1 MKKCAKIV
9 ASQFWIGATM
19 NEQID
24 ERFLKAR
31 CRYIER
37 QFSQLNDMQRQAV
50 MTTEGPLLL
59 LAGAGSGK
67 TTVLINRIANLMR
80 FGRGSDCN
88 EIPAEITEEDVTF
101 LESVADSSVE
111 SDCLRA
117 ERLCAVEPAAPWSIL
132 AITFTNKAAN
142 EIRDRLSAL
151 LGPEAQD
158 IWAMTFHSACC
169 RILRRDIER
178 MGYTRSFTIYDTSDS
193 ERIMKDIIKDMGLDD
208 KTFPAKYVLGA
219 ISREKDKMVS
229 SEEMLER
236 AEGSGDLRAL
246 HIARCYAKYQA
257 RLKDNNALDFDDII
271 YVTVKLLQEHE
282 DVRRYYQR
290 KFRYVLVDE
299 YQDTNHMQYLLT
311 SLLAGGYENVCVV
324 GDDDQ
329 SIYRFRG
336 ATIENILNFE
346 KQYRGCRTIRLEQ
359 NYRSTQSI
367 LDAANAV
374 ISHNLGRKGKRL
386 WTANGRGDPITL
398 YEASDEGAEGNFIAS
413 RVISGVSG
421 SGGNHFKDYAILY
434 RTNAQSNALE
444 FALKRNGIPYR
455 VIGGTRFFDRAEIKD
470 MLSYLCVINNRAD
483 DLRLRRII
491 NNPPRGL
498 GPKTIDTAQRLAD
511 AGHLPLYSVVSDPYS
526 YAPLEKSAMKLLQFS
541 ALIEELAQLLEDG
554 MSLPDFYEEL
564 LIRSGYVDMLNA
576 RDTEENKTR
585 LENVRELKSSILS
598 YMENTETPTLA
609 GFLEEI
615 ALYTDL
621 EQYNDSDDA
630 VVMMTMHSAKG
641 LEFPNVFLVGFED
654 GLFPGMRAIGDAEEM
669 EEERRLCYVAI
680 TRAKQSL
687 TISYARQRMLY
698 GRTSA
703 SLPSRF
709 LKEIPEECLIRKGG
723 YRRAAAEYDGGY
735 SQSSRPAPARRPQP
749 RFTGSSVGSS
759 ASVTLLDLNAG
770 DMIQHAAF
778 GRGMVLSVMKMGGDA
793 LLEIAFD
800 DIGTKKL
807 MAKTASAHMKK
818 L

>member
-1 MKKCAKIV
+1 MDRCAI
-9 ASQFWIGATM
+9 M
-19 NEQID
+19 NEQMD
-24 ERFLKAR
+24 RRFLAAR
-31 CRYIER
+31 KKYIARSFE
-37 QFSQLNDMQRQAV
+37 QLNPMQQEAV
-50 MTTEGPLLL
+50 LTTEGPLLL

-80 FGRGSDCN
+80 FGRGSDSD
-88 EIPAEITEEDVTF
+88 EIPDSITDEDVSF
-101 LESVADSSVE
+101 LEALPDELNEYERWRADS
-111 SDCLRA
+111 
-117 ERLCAVEPAAPWSIL
+117 LCAVEAPAPWSII

-142 EIRDRLSAL
+142 ELKERLSNL
-151 LGPEAQD
+151 LGSEAQD

-178 MGYTRSFTIYDTSDS
+178 MGYTRSFTIYDSSDS
-193 ERIMKDIIKDMGLDD
+193 ERMMKEIIKDMDLDD

-219 ISREKDKMVS
+219 ISREKDKMIS
-229 SEEMLER
+229 PQEMLDR
-236 AEGSGDLRAL
+236 AERTGDIRAL
-246 HIARCYAKYQA
+246 HIARAYLKYQTK
-257 RLKDNNALDFDDII
+257 LKDNNALDFDDII
-271 YVTVKLLQEHE
+271 FVTVKLLLEHE
-282 DVRRYYQR
+282 DVRQYYQR

-311 SLLAGGYENVCVV
+311 SLLAGGYENICVV

-346 KQYRGCRTIRLEQ
+346 KQYPGSRTIRLEQ
-359 NYRSTQSI
+359 NYRSTEMI
-367 LDAANAV
+367 LNAANAV
-374 ISHNLGRKGKRL
+374 ISHNIGRKGKRL
-386 WTANGRGDPITL
+386 WTANGQGEPITV
-398 YEASDEGAEGNFIAS
+398 YEAADEGAEGNFVAGKI
-413 RVISGVSG
+413 ISQSKGKG
-421 SGGNHFKDYAILY
+421 FKDYAVLY

-444 FALKRNGIPYR
+444 FAFKRNGIPYR
-455 VIGGTRFFDRAEIKD
+455 VIGGTRFFDRAEVKD

-498 GPKTIDTAQRLAD
+498 GPKTIETALRLAE
-511 AGHLPLYSVVSDPYS
+511 AENKPLYSVVSDPYS
-526 YAPLEKSAMKLLQFS
+526 YGPLEKPAMKLLQFS
-541 ALIEELAQLLEDG
+541 ALIEEMAQMLDDG
-554 MSLPDFYEEL
+554 MSLTDFYDEL

-576 RDTEENKTR
+576 KDTEENKTR
-585 LENVRELKSSILS
+585 LENVRELKSSIHA
-598 YMENTETPTLA
+598 YIENAEIPTLA

-669 EEERRLCYVAI
+669 EEERRLCYVAV
-680 TRAKQSL
+680 TRAKKTL
-687 TISYARQRMLY
+687 TICHAKQRMLY
-698 GRTSA
+698 GRTA
-703 SLPSRF
+703 AALPSRF
-709 LKEIPEECLIRKGG
+709 LREIPEECVVRKGG
-723 YRRAAAEYDGGY
+723 YRRVQEANYGY
-735 SQSSRPAPARRPQP
+735 SQHAKPQVRRPASPMVSQ
-749 RFTGSSVGSS
+749 GS
-759 ASVTLLDLNAG
+759 ASTYLELNQG
-770 DMIQHAAF
+770 DMVLHAAF
-778 GRGMVLSVMKMGGDA
+778 GKGMVLSVMKMGGDA